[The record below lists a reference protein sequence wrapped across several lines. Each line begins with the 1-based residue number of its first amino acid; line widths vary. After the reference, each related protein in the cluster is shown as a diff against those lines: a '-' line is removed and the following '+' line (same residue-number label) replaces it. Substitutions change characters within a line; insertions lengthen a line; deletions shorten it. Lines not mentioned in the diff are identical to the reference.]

1 MPNESC
7 NKERKRKRERE
18 RERERGGE
26 RCRQFLFFH
35 KIAFLINSSIFACR
49 AILHCVQARIE
60 IQSGNYVNLI
70 LTGNLINAVDLRPRW
85 KRSSLVRSLRRKSNL
100 VTSFFAESTA
110 RDAPM
115 SYRVAVLM
123 NIINVYLC
131 AILLNHY
138 LLWSA

>member
-7 NKERKRKRERE
+7 NKERE

-26 RCRQFLFFH
+26 GRCRQFLFFH

-70 LTGNLINAVDLRPRW
+70 LTGNLINAVDLRPR
-85 KRSSLVRSLRRKSNL
+85 
-100 VTSFFAESTA
+100 
-110 RDAPM
+110 
-115 SYRVAVLM
+115 
-123 NIINVYLC
+123 
-131 AILLNHY
+131 
-138 LLWSA
+138 